1 MLIVLPPSETKA
13 DGGDGAPLDLDRLSF
28 PELNPVRHE
37 IAEAL
42 LALDDATMREVL
54 KISEKLGGE
63 IAANRRLWTSPTM
76 PAIRR
81 YTGVLYDALD
91 ADTLDAA
98 ALSRLAVGSALFGI
112 VRATDPIPRYRLSA
126 GSKIPDPGTAKAPT
140 MKARWGGGI
149 NAALKGVAP
158 VEGPVVDLR
167 SGAYLA
173 LGPQPGAITVRVE
186 SLREDGT
193 RKVVSHFNKHY
204 KGILA
209 RSLALTGHDLGPG
222 TGIDEVADVAGTT
235 GLTVEV
241 TGRSSLTLVV

>member
-42 LALDDATMREVL
+42 LALDDVAMREAL
-54 KISEKLGGE
+54 KISAKLDGE
-63 IAANRRLWTSPTM
+63 IVANRRLWTSPTM

-91 ADTLDAA
+91 AATLDES
-98 ALSRLAVGSALFGI
+98 ALSRLTVGSALFGL
-112 VRATDPIPRYRLSA
+112 VRATDPIPRYRLSG
-126 GSKIPDPGTAKAPT
+126 GSKIPATNGTGAPT
-140 MKARWGGGI
+140 MRYRWGRAVTG
-149 NAALKGVAP
+149 ALAGVAP
-158 VEGPVVDLR
+158 SEGPVVDLR
-167 SGAYLA
+167 SGAYLN
-173 LGPQPGAITVRVE
+173 LGPLPGAITVRVE
-186 SLREDGT
+186 TVAEDGG

-204 KGILA
+204 KGVLA
-209 RSLALTGHDLGPG
+209 RVLATTTDVPDPG
-222 TGIDEVADVAGTT
+222 STAADVATVARHA

-241 TGRSSLTLVV
+241 TGTDSLTLVV